1 MHLFFHIYITYS
13 MILSGCIHSYNV
25 VYYYFTSTQ
34 IFSVIIWCMYVTHAF
49 IFRLKII
56 NISQA
61 YTYFMICPKF
71 IVFIEEIYR
80 KFIFVC
86 SREYAYFTI

>member
-1 MHLFFHIYITYS
+1 
-13 MILSGCIHSYNV
+13 
-25 VYYYFTSTQ
+25 
-34 IFSVIIWCMYVTHAF
+34 MYVTHAF